1 MSKMVIFDVPN
12 KYSIIYRLF
21 LLKENTPSEGE
32 LVDRYTKFVA
42 SDFYNEDALVDMF
55 TKEPEDVM
63 FKLITNCC
71 RTPFKL
77 EMEELFKIYNRMPS
91 CVDRYLYADPRVIP
105 AKTITMSPTENNT
118 CIVLDGVVLLFEDD
132 SFCALIR
139 YLNKDYP
146 PKLIIQS
153 EPASAELKNIID
165 HLV

>member
-1 MSKMVIFDVPN
+1 MSEMVVFDVPN

-21 LLKENTPSEGE
+21 LLKENNPSEGE

-42 SDFYNEDALVDMF
+42 SDSYNEDALVDMF
-55 TKEPEDVM
+55 TKESEDVM

-105 AKTITMSPTENNT
+105 AKIRIASPIESKG
-118 CIVLDGVVLLFEDD
+118 IIRDGVVLLFEDD
-132 SFCALIR
+132 SFCALVR

-165 HLV
+165 HLI